1 MKYCFIS
8 IILIIFVIPL
18 CNFSF
23 SEEIYTCI
31 VKDIL
36 EGDSFVGET
45 TGENPQTMNIRIYGV
60 DSPDEGQN
68 FYEESKQFLK
78 ELIGDKEVTIEVL
91 TTDNLD
97 YRVCNVITEA
107 KNNVS
112 EVLIKEGY
120 AWWDEEN
127 AKDALS
133 LKKLCAEA
141 IRQKKGLWSDPTPL
155 GPWDYRRSKGL
166 KQITYKID
174 KKEEP
179 IKETQDE
186 KKVLKAKGDEVYT
199 GTFSSANV
207 PYIDAS
213 KINFNET
220 KIDPN
225 QLLMKH
231 TPTVARDESGKPIGL
246 AVPNINQ
253 IPYANALGFQD
264 GDIIASVN
272 GFPITDFSQVM
283 PLYEKLKGVKELNVQ
298 VIRGGKPVNIP
309 IRLP

>member
-1 MKYCFIS
+1 M
-8 IILIIFVIPL
+8 ILL

-23 SEEIYTCI
+23 SAETYKCI
-31 VKDIL
+31 VKDIK
-36 EGDSFVGET
+36 EGDTFVAEIN
-45 TGENPQTMNIRIYGV
+45 GENVPTINIRLYGV

-68 FYEESKQFLK
+68 FHEEGKQFLK
-78 ELIGDKEVTIEVL
+78 ELIGGKEVTVEVL
-91 TTDNLD
+91 TTDNLG
-97 YRVCNVITEA
+97 YRVCKVETETGDD
-107 KNNVS
+107 VS
-112 EVLIKEGY
+112 EVLVKEGY

-127 AKDALS
+127 AKEALN

-141 IRQKKGLWSDPTPL
+141 IREKKGLWSDTTPL
-155 GPWDYRRSKGL
+155 GPWDYRKSKGL
-166 KQITYKID
+166 PQITYKVD

-179 IKETQDE
+179 KEEIKED
-186 KKVLKAKGDEVYT
+186 KKILKAKGNEVYT

-272 GFPITDFSQVM
+272 GFPITDFSQAM

>member
-1 MKYCFIS
+1 MRKGFL
-8 IILIIFVIPL
+8 ILIIFTIVNL
-18 CNFSF
+18 GQA
-23 SEEIYTCI
+23 EELIKCKVTE
-31 VKDIL
+31 IL
-36 EGDSFVGET
+36 EGDSFVAQT
-45 TGENPQTMNIRIYGV
+45 TGDNTETIKIRVYGV

-68 FYEESKQFLK
+68 FYEEAKQFLK
-78 ELIGDKEVTIEVL
+78 GLIGDKQVEIEVL
-91 TTDNLD
+91 TTDNLE
-97 YRVCNVITEA
+97 YRVCNVKTEA
-107 KNNVS
+107 ENNVS

-127 AKDALS
+127 AKDVLT

-141 IRQKKGLWSDPTPL
+141 IRQKKGLWSDTTPL
-155 GPWDYRRSKGL
+155 APWDYRKSKGL
-166 KQITYKID
+166 TQITYKTE

-179 IKETQDE
+179 EKEKTDE
-186 KKVLKAKGDEVYT
+186 KVVLKAKGNEVYK
-199 GTFSSANV
+199 GTFSSSNV

-231 TPTVARDESGKPIGL
+231 TPTVARDASGKPIGL

-264 GDIIASVN
+264 GDIVASVN

-283 PLYEKLKGVKELNVQ
+283 PLYEKLKGVKELNIQ